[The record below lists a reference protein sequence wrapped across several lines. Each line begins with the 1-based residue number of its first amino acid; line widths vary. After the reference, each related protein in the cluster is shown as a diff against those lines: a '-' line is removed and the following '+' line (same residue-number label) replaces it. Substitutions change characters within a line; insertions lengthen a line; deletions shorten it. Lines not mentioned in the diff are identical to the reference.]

1 VAVGEEEAL
10 GVAVGLD
17 APNVVEVPPHPTSVK
32 ANETAM
38 IRAARL
44 VTWDVFMFSSIQT
57 PPAV

>member
-17 APNVVEVPPHPTSVK
+17 APNVVELPPHPTSIK

-44 VTWDVFMFSSIQT
+44 VTWDVFMFSSI
-57 PPAV
+57 